1 MMCSICRAELDK
13 YQQRIGKKKHLLQH
27 KLPEKKMLSE
37 IQLER
42 KFRLVITVL
51 RL

>member
-27 KLPEKKMLSE
+27 KLPEKKCFL
-37 IQLER
+37 
-42 KFRLVITVL
+42 KFSWREHFAQ
-51 RL
+51 